1 MLIKC
6 RTAAYGDKTFTHNQ
20 AVQYVIGVAPDYYA
34 GQVEMVSAKLD
45 KSIELLTSLI
55 GLLAPDQVVTLLND
69 NHYETF
75 RLERTE

>member
-1 MLIKC
+1 
-6 RTAAYGDKTFTHNQ
+6 
-20 AVQYVIGVAPDYYA
+20 
-34 GQVEMVSAKLD
+34 MVSAKLD